1 MDKCNTKGETW
12 QLLIKS
18 NNTLRSLEINYLENN
33 LIIINFGEINNY

>member
-1 MDKCNTKGETW
+1 MYKYITKSETW

-18 NNTLRSLEINYLENN
+18 NNTVRSLEINYLENN